1 MSVDHPP
8 LSPERPEWRRSGSF
22 FLLSLALHAAA
33 LFYPIQMVVGILGT
47 PQPSPIV
54 VRLEQAAP
62 AALAEPP
69 KIQPPPPQAAS
80 TPRRQRPAPTP
91 RPVIAMTPEQSA
103 PAPAFTAPAPVIA
116 SPAAP
121 AAQTAAVANPAPAVT
136 VSAARFDA
144 AYLDNPRPNYPARSR
159 RLGEEGKVLLRV
171 RVSPDGTAAAVDL
184 EKSSNFERLDEAA
197 RQAVASWRFVP
208 AKRGD
213 EAIEAVIIVPLVFR
227 MED

>member
-1 MSVDHPP
+1 
-8 LSPERPEWRRSGSF
+8 
-22 FLLSLALHAAA
+22 
-33 LFYPIQMVVGILGT
+33 MVVGILGT

-80 TPRRQRPAPTP
+80 TPRRQRTAPTP

-171 RVSPDGTAAAVDL
+171 RVSPDGRATAVDL

>member
-8 LSPERPEWRRSGSF
+8 LSPERPEWRRSAPF
-22 FLLSLALHAAA
+22 FLLALALHAAV
-33 LFYPIQMVVGILGT
+33 LFYPMQRVVGVVDT
-47 PQPSPIV
+47 PQPNPIV
-54 VRLEQAAP
+54 VRLEQAVP
-62 AALAEPP
+62 AIPAQPP
-69 KIQPPPPQAAS
+69 KIQPPPPHAAN
-80 TPRRQRPAPTP
+80 TPRRERPAPTP
-91 RPVIAMTPEQSA
+91 RPVIAMAPEQTA
-103 PAPAFTAPAPVIA
+103 LTPAFTAPAPVIA
-116 SPAAP
+116 SPAGPAAP
-121 AAQTAAVANPAPAVT
+121 AATVANTAPAVS

-171 RVSPDGTAAAVDL
+171 RVSPDGRATAVDL
-184 EKSSNFERLDEAA
+184 EKSSNFARLDEAA
-197 RQAVASWRFVP
+197 RQAVAGWRFVP

>member
-1 MSVDHPP
+1 MTVASSD
-8 LSPERPEWRRSGSF
+8 LSPEMPKWRRSGPF
-22 FLLSLALHAAA
+22 FLLSIALHMAL
-33 LFYPIQMVVGILGT
+33 LFYPLKSVISPLATT
-47 PQPSPIV
+47 PPSPVI
-54 VRLEQAAP
+54 VRLEQAAQTP
-62 AALAEPP
+62 PAEPP
-69 KIQPPPPQAAS
+69 RVQPPSPVSP
-80 TPRRQRPAPTP
+80 PRRERPAAKP
-91 RPVIAMTPEQSA
+91 RPVIAMAPEQASQA
-103 PAPAFTAPAPVIA
+103 AAFITPAPLAAPPAATPATAPAAPV
-116 SPAAP
+116 PGNAP
-121 AAQTAAVANPAPAVT
+121 LAT

-197 RQAVASWRFVP
+197 RQAVARWRFVP

-213 EAIEAVIIVPLVFR
+213 QAIEAVIIVPLVFR

>member
-1 MSVDHPP
+1 MTAAPP
-8 LSPERPEWRRSGSF
+8 HLSPELPEWRRSGPF
-22 FLLSLALHAAA
+22 FLLATALHIAL
-33 LFYPIQMVVGILGT
+33 LFYPLKIVISQLDPT
-47 PQPSPIV
+47 PPSPVI
-54 VRLEQAAP
+54 VRLEQAAQAP
-62 AALAEPP
+62 AAEPP
-69 KIQPPPPQAAS
+69 RVQPPSPAS
-80 TPRRQRPAPTP
+80 TPRRERPVSKP
-91 RPVIAMTPEQSA
+91 RPVIAISPEQ
-103 PAPAFTAPAPVIA
+103 A
-116 SPAAP
+116 SPAAAFIDP
-121 AAQTAAVANPAPAVT
+121 APVATPTAAPNAPVLSNAPPAT

-197 RQAVASWRFVP
+197 RQAVARWRFVP

-213 EAIEAVIIVPLVFR
+213 QAIEAVIIVPLVFR

>member
-1 MSVDHPP
+1 MRVDHPI
-8 LSPERPEWRRSGSF
+8 SPERPEWRRSGPF
-22 FLLSLALHAAA
+22 FLLALALHAAA
-33 LFYPIQMVVGILGT
+33 LFYPMQRVVGILDT
-47 PQPSPIV
+47 PPPSPIV
-54 VRLEQAAP
+54 VRLEPAAP

-69 KIQPPPPQAAS
+69 KVQPPPQAAG
-80 TPRRQRPAPTP
+80 TTRRNRPAPTP
-91 RPVIAMTPEQSA
+91 RPVIAMAPEQTA
-103 PAPAFTAPAPVIA
+103 PTPAFTTPAPVIA
-116 SPAAP
+116 SPTAP
-121 AAQTAAVANPAPAVT
+121 AAQAAAVTNPAPAAT

-171 RVSPDGTAAAVDL
+171 RVSPDGRATAVDL

-197 RQAVASWRFVP
+197 RQAVAGWRFVP
-208 AKRGD
+208 AKRGN